1 MSLKPPKKSDL
12 NKEWMQKR
20 ASRNIMI
27 QPEFHLI
34 VTEGTKTEPN
44 YFRSI
49 QETIN
54 EKYAGK
60 IQLDIHGTGQNTV
73 SLIDRAEEL
82 CRENIN
88 EYKHVWLVYDT
99 DDFPA
104 ENINKVEEW
113 CEANNIPDTRYYHA
127 IWSNQCIELWYLL
140 HFSFFHSDLHRS
152 EYFPKLSEC
161 LKSIKKGEY
170 KKNREDMFGVL
181 MPYVDTAISNA
192 KKLEEANAGKTPAES
207 APGTKVY
214 ILVEHLLPYL
224 R

>member
-34 VTEGTKTEPN
+34 VTEGEKTEPN
-44 YFRSI
+44 YFNCI
-49 QETIN
+49 KEKIN
-54 EKYAGK
+54 SEYADK
-60 IQLDIHGTGQNTV
+60 INLQVHGTGKNTL
-73 SLIDRAEEL
+73 SLLESAVEL
-82 CRENIN
+82 ANENPN
-88 EYKHVWLVYDT
+88 GYRHVWVVYDT
-99 DDFPA
+99 DSFPA
-104 ENINKVEEW
+104 EDINKVVEW
-113 CEANNIPDTRYYHA
+113 CKINSTDDLEYHA

-140 HFSFFHSDLHRS
+140 HFSFFHSNLHRS

-181 MPYVDTAISNA
+181 MPYVDAAISNA
-192 KKLEEANAGKTPAES
+192 KKLEEVNAGKTPAES